1 MAPRER
7 FGRRTRNLARMGAR
21 LALLAGHDAHVPFEL
36 IRRIAEIAD
45 RKGGGMAH
53 KKVIG
58 LLVGRE
64 NTLPGPFIELV
75 NVKGAND
82 GITAEVADL
91 RGPAEMAAPY
101 HAVLI
106 DRVSDRAPYY

>member
-1 MAPRER
+1 
-7 FGRRTRNLARMGAR
+7 MGAR
-21 LALLAGHDAHVPFEL
+21 LALLEGHDAHVPFEL

-45 RKGGGMAH
+45 RNGGGMAH

-64 NTLPGPFIELV
+64 NTFPGPFIELV
-75 NVKGAND
+75 NEKGATD
-82 GITAEVADL
+82 GITAELAVL
-91 RGPAEMAAPY
+91 GVTAELAEPF

-106 DRVSDRAPYY
+106 DRIPPEVQLYFAHLKRSVTMA